1 MISFDALKKLHASA
15 LEPICADRPENRRSF
30 RRKIV
35 IKIDVTKF
43 PHKEVWSCHGMP
55 YPCPVLNHANCR
67 CEVVGPTAQS
77 LELRAGCAEIRRLVK
92 PQAIADEDLVGAD
105 DKGSIMAA
113 RYAACF
119 YLGKRKRTLDRST
132 AHGPKGLLDRLFVY
146 RGGFDPDLHTG
157 GREQPRPRRTG

>member
-1 MISFDALKKLHASA
+1 VISFDALKKLHAST
-15 LEPICADRPENRRSF
+15 LEPICADRPENRRTF
-30 RRKIV
+30 HRKIV
-35 IKIDVTKF
+35 VEENVTKF
-43 PHKEVWSCHGMP
+43 PHKEVWLFHGMP
-55 YPCPVLNHANCR
+55 YPCPVLNHANCGR
-67 CEVVGPTAQS
+67 ELMGPTAQS
-77 LELRAGCAEIRRLVK
+77 LELQAGCAEIRRLVK

-119 YLGKRKRTLDRST
+119 CLGKRKRTLDSSP
-132 AHGPKGLLDRLFVY
+132 APGPKGLLDGVH